1 MNNIR
6 LSFTKVDLIC
16 FSHAYLVIMS
26 YAYVWNKW
34 LADVIMPSS
43 RGNQY
48 IDIVM
53 CSGLGII
60 ILFLWFIVVGIIS
73 GMFITFDKAEE
84 WVKD

>member
-6 LSFTKVDLIC
+6 LSFTKVDAIC

-26 YAYVWNKW
+26 YVYVWNKW

-60 ILFLWFIVVGIIS
+60 ILFLWFIVVGTIS

>member
-6 LSFTKVDLIC
+6 ISFTKVDSIC

-26 YAYVWNKW
+26 YAYVWNRW
-34 LADVIMPSS
+34 LADVCMPGF
-43 RGNQY
+43 RGTQY
-48 IDIVM
+48 IDIGI

-60 ILFLWFIVVGIIS
+60 ILSLWFIIVGAIS